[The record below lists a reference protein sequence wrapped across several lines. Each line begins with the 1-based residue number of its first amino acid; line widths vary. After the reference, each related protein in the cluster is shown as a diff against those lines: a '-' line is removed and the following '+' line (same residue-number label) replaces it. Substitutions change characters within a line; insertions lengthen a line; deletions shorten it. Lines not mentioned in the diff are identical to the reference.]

1 MNKEAKAAQA
11 ILGFLRKSAPYA
23 AAGLAGAGA
32 GSVAG
37 HRFGVR
43 AGAERMGNEMATA
56 FSEANTKENKAI
68 IDSFKA
74 FNKKEN
80 AILANQ
86 YLRRGIN
93 MGYSMA
99 TAKPDKGVSKTAS
112 DIAEKAFYDE
122 LEKLGFSMGA
132 LKDVGAKAIKSLG
145 NSFSRLGKNIHYSG
159 SNLKSAF
166 RSADG
171 QAKRMYLKSAKSHM
185 KDAVTKSPLAASIIG
200 GTTLAGGGY
209 YLGKNRPKRTV
220 VDYRY

>member
-1 MNKEAKAAQA
+1 MNKEAKAAKA

-23 AAGLAGAGA
+23 AVGLAGAGA
-32 GSVAG
+32 GGVAG

-56 FSEANTKENKAI
+56 FSEANAKENKAI
-68 IDSFKA
+68 ADSFKA

-80 AILANQ
+80 AIIANQ

-122 LEKLGFSMGA
+122 LEKLGFSVSGA
-132 LKDVGAKAIKSLG
+132 ANLAKRGIRSLKRLSSGLKGAGGQVGKAIRTKGAERMSYLSNAGSMARRAVARSPRSSAIIAGAGTLG
-145 NSFSRLGKNIHYSG
+145 ATYGTGR
-159 SNLKSAF
+159 AT
-166 RSADG
+166 A
-171 QAKRMYLKSAKSHM
+171 
-185 KDAVTKSPLAASIIG
+185 SP
-200 GTTLAGGGY
+200 
-209 YLGKNRPKRTV
+209 RRTV